1 MPASHKQEKWLL
13 QTQSPTTPYSMKS
26 TFSYFKQS
34 LLFSLICIA
43 FAGFLGYLSANQHAS
58 SSATQIILSY
68 MVSAAVLGVL
78 ETSVSLD
85 NAVVNAKY
93 LEKMNEP
100 SRHWFLT
107 WGMVIA
113 VFGMRLVLPIA
124 IVSIAAWIDPI
135 SAIRI
140 ALFEPEKYQH
150 TMESVHTEVMG
161 FGAGF
166 LLMVTLEYFLN
177 GEKENHWIPGLEQAA
192 AFIGKFPFIQLLIGL
207 PVCMAISRFAPH
219 HQQGLLYSSVGG
231 LLCFYAVH
239 GLKELLESLEAQK
252 AAQMLGNANGLMI
265 GSLVFLEVLDASFSF
280 DGVIAAFA
288 ITNQFLVV
296 AAGLCIGAMFV
307 RSLTVFLVEKGTMSE
322 LKYLENGAFF
332 GIAWLVCTMFLSA
345 YGINFGEIVVAGVAA
360 GTILLSGLHS
370 WFIRHQHNASEQ

>member
-1 MPASHKQEKWLL
+1 
-13 QTQSPTTPYSMKS
+13 MKS

-135 SAIRI
+135 SPCR
-140 ALFEPEKYQH
+140 P
-150 TMESVHTEVMG
+150 MG
-161 FGAGF
+161 CCLMFPQGCRMVLIDDQFSPGNSAG
-166 LLMVTLEYFLN
+166 
-177 GEKENHWIPGLEQAA
+177 GERRRGNWDW
-192 AFIGKFPFIQLLIGL
+192 
-207 PVCMAISRFAPH
+207 SR
-219 HQQGLLYSSVGG
+219 
-231 LLCFYAVH
+231 
-239 GLKELLESLEAQK
+239 
-252 AAQMLGNANGLMI
+252 
-265 GSLVFLEVLDASFSF
+265 
-280 DGVIAAFA
+280 
-288 ITNQFLVV
+288 
-296 AAGLCIGAMFV
+296 
-307 RSLTVFLVEKGTMSE
+307 
-322 LKYLENGAFF
+322 
-332 GIAWLVCTMFLSA
+332 
-345 YGINFGEIVVAGVAA
+345 
-360 GTILLSGLHS
+360 
-370 WFIRHQHNASEQ
+370 